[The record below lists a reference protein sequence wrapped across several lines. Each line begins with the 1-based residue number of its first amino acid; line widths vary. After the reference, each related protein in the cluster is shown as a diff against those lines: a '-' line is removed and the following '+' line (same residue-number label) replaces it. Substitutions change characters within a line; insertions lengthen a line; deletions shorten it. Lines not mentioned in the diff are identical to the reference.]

1 MKLAIFLREL
11 GQPVAYYPKLAQV
24 TGGVV
29 ANLFL
34 CQMYYWQGKQDDPN
48 GWIYKTQPEI
58 EAETG
63 LGRTEQELARQLL
76 RRRGLLQERYKGLPR
91 RLEFWLDQDELENR
105 WGYKELIQCDS
116 FSRNE

>member
-1 MKLAIFLREL
+1 MPIIY
-11 GQPVAYYPKLAQV
+11 QLAQI

-48 GWIYKTQPEI
+48 GWIYKTQAEI

-63 LGRTEQELARQLL
+63 LSRTEQETARRLL
-76 RRRGLLQERYKGLPR
+76 RQRGLLKERYKGYPFR
-91 RLEFWLDQDELENR
+91 GGQEASIIW
-105 WGYKELIQCDS
+105 C
-116 FSRNE
+116 